1 MSDLL
6 VIHPSPRGEGSESR
20 KLATAFLEGY
30 GEADIDVLD
39 LWAESLPVFDGD
51 HVAAKM
57 AVIGGVEHEGRV
69 RTAWH
74 EIVAVTERFTAA
86 AQYLFVVPQ
95 WNHSVPWV
103 LKRYIDTITQP
114 GLTFAFDGELG
125 YIGLVEGKRA
135 AVLHT
140 SAIWPSFGDNPAP
153 DYVER
158 RLALIGI
165 TDVESVRF
173 GANLLD
179 PNVADA
185 RARALTDAAAL
196 GRALARARQPV
207 QRDLHAVR

>member
-6 VIHPSPRGEGSESR
+6 VIQSSPRGEESESR
-20 KLATAFLEGY
+20 KLAAAFLDAY

-39 LWAESLPVFDGD
+39 LWSESLPVFGGD

-69 RTAWH
+69 RTAWD

-95 WNHSVPWV
+95 WNHGVPWV
-103 LKRYIDTITQP
+103 LKQYIDTITQP
-114 GLTFAFDGELG
+114 GLTFGFDGELG
-125 YIGLVEGKRA
+125 YIGLVAGKRA

-140 SAIWPSFGDNPAP
+140 SAIWPTFGDNPAP
-153 DYVER
+153 DYVEKW
-158 RLALIGI
+158 LALIGI
-165 TDVESVRF
+165 TDVQSVRL

-196 GRALARARQPV
+196 GRVFARARQPEL
-207 QRDLHAVR
+207 QDLPAVR

>member
-6 VIHPSPRGEGSESR
+6 VIQSSPRGEESESR
-20 KLATAFLEGY
+20 KLAAAFLDAY

-39 LWAESLPVFDGD
+39 LWSESLPVFGGD

-69 RTAWH
+69 RTAWD

-95 WNHSVPWV
+95 WNHGVPWV
-103 LKRYIDTITQP
+103 LKQYIDTITQP
-114 GLTFAFDGELG
+114 GLTFGFDGELG

-140 SAIWPSFGDNPAP
+140 SAIWPNFGDNPAP
-153 DYVER
+153 DYVEKW
-158 RLALIGI
+158 LSLIGI

-179 PNVADA
+179 PNVAEA
-185 RARALTDAAAL
+185 RARAFSESAAL
-196 GRALARARQPV
+196 GRRFAAARLPA

>member
-6 VIHPSPRGEGSESR
+6 VIQSSPRGAESESR
-20 KLATAFLEGY
+20 RLAAAFLDAY
-30 GEADIDVLD
+30 GDGGIDVLD
-39 LWAESLPVFDGD
+39 LWTERLPVFGGD

-69 RTAWH
+69 RTAWD

-86 AQYLFVVPQ
+86 DQYLFVVPQ
-95 WNHSVPWV
+95 WNHGIPWV
-103 LKRYIDTITQP
+103 LKQYIDTITQP
-114 GLTFAFDGELG
+114 GLTFGFDGDLG
-125 YIGLVEGKRA
+125 YVGLVEGKRA

-158 RLALIGI
+158 WLALIGI

-179 PNVADA
+179 PDVAVA
-185 RARALTDAAAL
+185 RVRALSEAAAL
-196 GRALARARQPV
+196 GRRFAAARQPAR
-207 QRDLHAVR
+207 QGLPAGR

>member
-1 MSDLL
+1 MPDLL
-6 VIHPSPRGEGSESR
+6 VIHSSPRGEESESR
-20 KLATAFLEGY
+20 RLAGAFLDAY
-30 GEADIDVLD
+30 GDGDIDVLD
-39 LWAESLPVFDGD
+39 LWTESLPVFGGD

-57 AVIGGVEHEGRV
+57 AVIGGVEHQGRV
-69 RTAWH
+69 RTAWD

-86 AQYLFVVPQ
+86 DQYLFVVPQ
-95 WNHSVPWV
+95 WNHNVPWV
-103 LKRYIDTITQP
+103 LKQYIDTITQP
-114 GLTFAFDGELG
+114 GLTFGFDGALG

-158 RLALIGI
+158 WLALIGI
-165 TDVESVRF
+165 TDVESIRF

-179 PNVADA
+179 PNVAEA
-185 RARALTDAAAL
+185 RARALTESAAL
-196 GRALARARQPV
+196 GRRFAAARRPA